1 VIEVNRRQNGTA
13 MISVGEATS
22 LASLLDEL
30 PKRQKRKKHHR
41 DRGRR

>member
-1 VIEVNRRQNGTA
+1 MSGSHWACGLGLDMYI
-13 MISVGEATS
+13 S

-30 PKRQKRKKHHR
+30 LKREKRKKHHR